1 METSFTQNQD
11 RLKING
17 QRLWSN
23 LIELGRIGRQADG
36 GITRTALSDA
46 DQQARQWLIDKMTAA
61 GLAVDVDAAMNV
73 IGTLTADGP
82 RTRQKAVLGSH
93 LDTVPNGGMFDGAL
107 GVLAALECAQ
117 AFQENRVPLPWDLE
131 VISFCD
137 EEAAHNAG
145 TVGSRAMMGRL
156 QPGEIERTKARG
168 APSFAQ
174 NLERLGRD
182 PRRIDAAR
190 RNPEDLAFFLEL
202 HIEQGRR
209 LESEKL
215 RIGAV
220 TAIVGIYRYIVSVA
234 GEPGHAGTTP
244 MALRKD
250 ALVEAAPVFT
260 LLPEW
265 LRQRNPE
272 MVGTIGQVSLEPGA
286 SNVVPGECRF
296 VVELRSQIDADMQ
309 AVRDSLKAHAAR
321 RAGWRIET
329 IYEKDSV
336 RLAEPLVNHIIA
348 AAESEGLSWCRMPSG
363 AGHDAQSLAP
373 FVPTGMIFVPCRSG
387 VSHTPAEWIE
397 PENAAEGCRVLCKT
411 VLRLA
416 AEYRASR
423 ATPAH
428 E

>member
-1 METSFTQNQD
+1 MDTPFTQNQD

-17 QRLWSN
+17 KRLWSN
-23 LIELGRIGRQADG
+23 LMELGRIGRQANSG
-36 GITRTALSDA
+36 VTRTALSDA
-46 DQQARQWLIDKMTAA
+46 DQQARQWLIDKMTSA
-61 GLAVDVDAAMNV
+61 GLAVDVDAVMNV
-73 IGTLTADGP
+73 IGTLKADSP
-82 RTRQKAVLGSH
+82 RTHKKAVMGSH

-107 GVLAALECAQ
+107 GVLAALECALT
-117 AFQENRVPLPWDLE
+117 FQENRVQLPWDLE

-145 TVGSRAMMGRL
+145 TVGSRAMMGLL
-156 QPGEIERTKARG
+156 QTGEIDRTKTRG
-168 APSFAQ
+168 APTFAR
-174 NLERLGRD
+174 NLERWDRD

-190 RNPEDLAFFLEL
+190 RNPDDLAFFLEL

-209 LESEKL
+209 LEAENL

-234 GEPGHAGTTP
+234 GEPAHAGTTP
-244 MALRKD
+244 MSLRKD

-272 MVGTIGQVSLEPGA
+272 MVGTIGQVNLEPGA

-296 VVELRSQIDADMQ
+296 VVELRSQDNADMQ
-309 AVRDSLKAHAAR
+309 AVRETLNTYASQR
-321 RAGWRIET
+321 EGWRIET
-329 IYEKDSV
+329 IYEKNSV
-336 RLAEPLVNHIIA
+336 RLAEPLMDHIIA

-373 FVPTGMIFVPCRSG
+373 FVPTGMIFVPCRNG
-387 VSHTPAEWIE
+387 VSHAPAEWIE
-397 PENAAEGCRVLCKT
+397 ADNAAEGCQVLCKT
-411 VLRLA
+411 VLQLA
-416 AEYRASR
+416 AEYRKTHAI
-423 ATPAH
+423 PGN
-428 E
+428 